1 MRNAQLI
8 MTPLI
13 HTEQG
18 WRREVDPTVHHRE
31 NHWDYKGRAI
41 YLVTLCV
48 DQRRS
53 LLGTICGDSEQEVR
67 FAPSE
72 LGSFVAQTF
81 KNLPLY
87 YGEKGYKIKVL
98 ALQLMPDHLHG
109 IIQVI
114 DPLPKSIGEIIRS
127 FKSVCT
133 TEWRKGQQNTDARLW
148 EVAKGGY
155 HERILHKDGQ
165 LNNMIQYV
173 KDNPRRR
180 WLKKHH
186 PELFTMRND
195 FHYSYTDDNGLT
207 HDWHFR
213 AMGNKFLW
221 DWPLKQFVQCSRSC
235 SAEKVEE
242 LKQECLRN
250 AQQGVVS
257 ISPAIS
263 EGERLIIRAIREA
276 GFPTIILLKD
286 GFPKEGD
293 PHERYYKP
301 SGIYYDLCAQGKL
314 LLLEPYSEFLQDA
327 EIREAVYSKDPRAVL
342 GTTRYHFLALNYV
355 AMTMSIAAL
364 KNEREMHNEE

>member
-1 MRNAQLI
+1 MSLL
-8 MTPLI
+8 T

-18 WRREVDPTVHHRE
+18 WRREVDSTAHHRE

-41 YLVTLCV
+41 YLVTLCI
-48 DQRRS
+48 DQRRP
-53 LLGTICGDSEQEVR
+53 LLGTISGDSEQEVL
-67 FAPSE
+67 FAPSA
-72 LGSFVAQTF
+72 LGVFVAQTF
-81 KNLPLY
+81 KNLPSY
-87 YGEKGYKIKVL
+87 YGKKGYNIKVL

-133 TEWRKGQQNTDARLW
+133 IEHRKEQQNPATRLW
-148 EVAKGGY
+148 EITKGGY

-186 PELFTMRND
+186 PKLFTMRND
-195 FHYSYTDDNGLT
+195 FHYSYMDDNGVT
-207 HDWHFR
+207 HDWYFR
-213 AMGNKFLW
+213 AMGNTFLW
-221 DWPLKQFVQCSRSC
+221 DWPLKQFVQCSRS
-235 SAEKVEE
+235 SNPEKVEE

-250 AQQGVVS
+250 AQQGMVS

-263 EGERLIIRAIREA
+263 EGERLITRAIREA

-301 SGIYYDLCAQGKL
+301 SGIYYDLCAEGKL
-314 LLLEPYSEFLQDA
+314 LLLEPKEEFLHDP
-327 EIREAVYSKDPRAVL
+327 IISEAVYRKDPRAIL
-342 GTTRYHFLALNYV
+342 GSARYHFLALNFV
-355 AMTMSIAAL
+355 AMTMSKSAP
-364 KNEREMHNEE
+364 NNGREMHNRE